1 MNKAEKFLRELSF
14 DERQKI
20 KDVLTKILSG
30 KTKGLDVK
38 KLKGYKNLFRVRV
51 GDIRVVFYQDGKII
65 GVLFIGKRGSSKY
78 NQF

>member
-51 GDIRVVFYQDGKII
+51 GDIRVVFSQDGKIVGI
-65 GVLFIGKRGSSKY
+65 LFIGKRGSLKY